1 MVRGMF
7 MPVSPFNS
15 AQGKPAAGNQPADNL
30 SQKPPIPPAE
40 KRLIDFIKVPAEQL
54 FSGISQILFLASVV
68 VIVGIYIFFLG
79 LPGLLKS
86 VPGGSQSDKVG
97 PLVPPINVADVNYP
111 SDFQR
116 DIFLKNFQDAAKTGD
131 YSARYKLLENDYI
144 RLLGFYSGDH
154 DPKTRK
160 VLEQYVQY
168 MISNYPE
175 RAQESIYTVPCFD
188 SGCGTAKYPD
198 EVKKIKGEIDASTA
212 FDKSVKESI
221 DKDFEAAA
229 LSSNKNF
236 QWSTYVNVLSAV
248 KSVYDKNKD
257 ETILATYKE
266 LVAFIDKTYP
276 EFKVPQILRM
286 AQ

>member
-7 MPVSPFNS
+7 MPVSP
-15 AQGKPAAGNQPADNL
+15 AAGNQPANNL
-30 SQKPPIPPAE
+30 PQKPPIPPGE
-40 KRLIDFIKVPAEQL
+40 KRLIDFIKVPTEQL

-68 VIVGIYIFFLG
+68 VVIGISIFFLG
-79 LPGLLKS
+79 LPELLKS
-86 VPGGSQSDKVG
+86 VPGGSASNKVG
-97 PLVPPINVADVNYP
+97 SLVPPINVADINYP

-116 DIFLKNFQDAAKTGD
+116 DIFLKNFQDAGKTSD
-131 YSARYKLLENDYI
+131 YQQRYKLLQDDYS
-144 RLLGFYSGDH
+144 RLVGFYTGDH
-154 DPKTRK
+154 DPKTRN
-160 VLEQYVQY
+160 VLEQYAQY

-175 RAQESIYTVPCFD
+175 SAQESIYTVPCFD
-188 SGCGTAKYPD
+188 SSCGTAKYSD
-198 EVKKIKGEIDASTA
+198 EVKKIKGEIDASDA
-212 FDKSVKESI
+212 FDKSVKGSI

-248 KSVYDKNKD
+248 KSVYDKNKG
-257 ETILATYKE
+257 ETILAIYKE

-276 EFKVPQILRM
+276 EFKVPQVLRM